1 MTLIDLHKQ
10 FWREYR
16 KKPFTPNETL
26 LFHFL
31 LDVWNST
38 GRKEVFELRSS
49 QVESILEMNKM
60 TLTRCRES
68 LKKRGLIKFTNG
80 STKGKYP
87 HYSLLHVTDD
97 VTDNVTECVT
107 ENVTDDVTDYVTD
120 NVTDNVTTHRVL
132 RVKEK
137 ERISKDIPKKET
149 DLNFCLPSFVPIMEE
164 WLAYKKKRKE
174 SYKTEASVRKCYQ
187 NLVKLSDNNSAVAQ
201 LIVDQSIANNWAGL
215 FQLKQNGEFIQKNI
229 GRVSTKPSFDN
240 YNESE
245 AKHVGEINSIE
256 L

>member
-107 ENVTDDVTDYVTD
+107 ENVTD

-215 FQLKQNGEFIQKNI
+215 FQLKQNGGFIQKNI

-245 AKHVGEINSIE
+245 AKHVGGINSIE

>member
-80 STKGKYP
+80 STRGKYP

-97 VTDNVTECVT
+97 VTDNVTENVT
-107 ENVTDDVTDYVTD
+107 DNVTDDVTD

-245 AKHVGEINSIE
+245 AKHVGGINSIE

>member
-87 HYSLLHVTDD
+87 HYSLLHVTDY
-97 VTDNVTECVT
+97 VTDNVTENVT
-107 ENVTDDVTDYVTD
+107 ENVTDNVTDDVTD

-245 AKHVGEINSIE
+245 AKHVGGINSIE

>member
-107 ENVTDDVTDYVTD
+107 ENVTDDVTDDVTD

-187 NLVKLSDNNSAVAQ
+187 NLVKLSDSNSAVAQ

-245 AKHVGEINSIE
+245 AKHVGGINSIE